1 MGSVATLFDFNG
13 VLVDDEH
20 VHLAAFR
27 DVLAPLGIEVTDAD
41 YEERWLG
48 FDDAGALRGILA
60 DAGRAPSDEDV
71 ARLVAAKQPVYMA
84 RIAEELVVFEGAA
97 EIVRRRAARGIVG
110 IVSGALRAEIQHVL
124 GMMGIGDAVRSV
136 VAAEATTA
144 CKPDPQ
150 GYGLALRALG
160 ARGAAPDARGV
171 VVVEDSLAGVAAAK
185 GAGLRCAAVAHSYP
199 AERLRAAGA
208 DVVAARLAELTDAKL
223 DGALDEDGDP
233 PP

>member
-1 MGSVATLFDFNG
+1 MRSVATLFDFNG
-13 VLVDDEH
+13 VLVDDEG

-41 YEERWLG
+41 YAERWLG
-48 FDDAGALRGILA
+48 FDDAGALRGILE

-71 ARLVAAKQPVYMA
+71 ARLVAAKQPLYMA
-84 RIAEELVVFEGAA
+84 RIAKELVVFEGAV

-110 IVSGALRAEIQHVL
+110 IVSGALRAEIEHVL
-124 GMMGIGDAVRSV
+124 GVMGVRDAVRFV
-136 VAAEATTA
+136 VAAEDTTA
-144 CKPDPQ
+144 CKPDPE
-150 GYGLALRALG
+150 GYLHALRALG
-160 ARGAAPDARGV
+160 AGRAAPRGAGAAGV

-185 GAGLRCAAVAHSYP
+185 EAGLRCAAVAHSYP

-208 DVVAARLAELTDAKL
+208 DVVATRLAGLTDAVL
-223 DGALDEDGDP
+223 DADGVP